1 MGRQIQLGVFTLP
14 RTPPCVVT
22 QTKYTLRNQ
31 TAELL
36 WRSAAIIPQVPTL
49 FYAWISAP
57 ESTNRWL
64 LVLCAHEWHVRAVK
78 WSLSASQGKA
88 VCVSV
93 DHDAHLKLNKSMT
106 IYFGSLDFGLWANE
120 NQKFSSEAEILVCKV
135 PPNISG
141 LTKGHFTSVY
151 GNTQEWG
158 NLCSWPLS
166 RGI

>member
-93 DHDAHLKLNKSMT
+93 DNIFWKPWLWALLS
-106 IYFGSLDFGLWANE
+106 FSWANE
-120 NQKFSSEAEILVCKV
+120 NQKLSSEAEILVCKV
-135 PPNISG
+135 PSNISG